1 MSYRSPIAIIAILAI
16 LSVGVVSTVPNVFA
30 ASTWYVGQG
39 LKQGDYYRY
48 NLADVFYHNLAPFE
62 MDFWVQ
68 NQTSDGYTLQMV
80 VHDGSI
86 VEKGTVK
93 LGNVTPDPTYTDPN
107 LAPYVNVYRL
117 TLTWLDSFAV
127 KTAPVNIV
135 APVWG
140 QTGIYGEVSI
150 GSIGMQ
156 SVTTQAGTFQA
167 STLKFH
173 DSGVDSYI
181 WVDPDFAFPVKAKV
195 YAIKTSG
202 SPTIG
207 YQYELLDHGNSATP
221 PSFLNVVSTNP
232 LGGSAQCPAI
242 DYANDVV
249 HDTQSTDSGTVA
261 VEYYYSPAVP
271 HQGCPMGW
279 RISFEQVY
287 SSTQKVSDVHY
298 DIFTVDS
305 QGHELGSLAQGI
317 GRTDIYSAVGDDEQH
332 FIVNQPPPVA
342 HYVIYVAGTGAESG
356 VTDVSLSGMVHVD
369 VKVAPPFANAT
380 GLVSTPPSQP
390 ASPPPVQQNQTA
402 SPPQGQGTGEQT
414 IVIPSWVKNNAKWWS
429 QGQVG
434 DSEFVKGIQYLIQ
447 SGIMKIPPTQA
458 GTGSASQGIPSWVK
472 NNAAWWSE
480 GQISDSEFVKGIQY
494 MISSGIITINS

>member
-1 MSYRSPIAIIAILAI
+1 MSFRSPIAIMAICAI
-16 LSVGVVSTVPNVFA
+16 FSIGLFSMVPNVFA
-30 ASTWYVGQG
+30 TTWYVGDG

-48 NLADVFYHNLAPFE
+48 NMADVFYHNLAPFE

-68 NQTSDGYTLQMV
+68 NQTSDGSTLQMV

-86 VEKGTVK
+86 IEKGTVK
-93 LGNVTPDPTYTDPN
+93 IGNITPDPTYTDPN

-117 TLTWLDSFAV
+117 TLTWLDSFAI
-127 KTAPVNIV
+127 KTAPVSILS
-135 APVWG
+135 PVWG

-167 STLKFH
+167 STLHFH

-181 WVDPDFAFPVKAKV
+181 WVDPDFAFPIKAKV

-207 YQYELLDHGNSATP
+207 YQYEMLEHGNSATP

-232 LGGSAQCPAI
+232 LGGSAQCPQV
-242 DYANDVV
+242 DYANDSV
-249 HDTQSTDSGTVA
+249 HDTQSTDSGTMA
-261 VEYYYSPAVP
+261 VEYYYSPTVP

-279 RISFEQVY
+279 RITFEPVY
-287 SSTQKVSDVHY
+287 SSTQRVSDVHY
-298 DIFTVDS
+298 DIFTVDA
-305 QGHELGSLAQGI
+305 QGHELSSLAQGI
-317 GRTDIYSAVGDDEQH
+317 GRTDIYSAVGDDEQN
-332 FIVNQPPPVA
+332 FIEQQPPPLA
-342 HYVIYVAGTGAESG
+342 HYVIYVAGTGPESG
-356 VTDVSLSGMVHVD
+356 VTDVTQAGMVHVD
-369 VKVAPPFANAT
+369 VKVAAPFANST
-380 GLVSTPPSQP
+380 GLLTQTPPSQP
-390 ASPPPVQQNQTA
+390 PQTPAQAPQNSTQA
-402 SPPQGQGTGEQT
+402 

-447 SGIMKIPPTQA
+447 AGIMKIPPTA
-458 GTGSASQGIPSWVK
+458 SGTGASSQAIPSWVK
-472 NNAAWWSE
+472 NNAKWWSE
-480 GQISDSEFVKGIQY
+480 GQISDTEFVKGIQY
-494 MISSGIITINS
+494 MISSGIMTINS